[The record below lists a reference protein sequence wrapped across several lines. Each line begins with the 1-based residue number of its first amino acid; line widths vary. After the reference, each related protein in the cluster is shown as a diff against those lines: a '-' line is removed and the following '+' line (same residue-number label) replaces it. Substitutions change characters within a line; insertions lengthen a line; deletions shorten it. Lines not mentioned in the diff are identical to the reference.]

1 MRISDWSSDVC
12 SSDLAASP
20 IRVKR
25 PRSVAAICAPS
36 FVSPSIAF
44 RASRPIGYFL
54 SEARFPTCLGKIL
67 LLDVK
72 QEGQVM
78 PDFAEMDF
86 ADDPRA
92 ALDRLLR
99 DRRVDYAELS
109 ARIGRNP
116 AYIQQYIKRGS
127 PRRLAR

>member
-1 MRISDWSSDVC
+1 MQFRLVIC
-12 SSDLAASP
+12 
-20 IRVKR
+20 
-25 PRSVAAICAPS
+25 RSAAICAPS

-99 DRRVDYAELS
+99 DRRVDYAEMS
-109 ARIGRNP
+109 ARIGRNQIGR
-116 AYIQQYIKRGS
+116 AHV
-127 PRRLAR
+127 

>member
-12 SSDLAASP
+12 SSDLPGRRRSAASP

-99 DRRVDYAELS
+99 DRRVDHAELS
-109 ARIGRNP
+109 ARIERKGVV
-116 AYIQQYIKRGS
+116 
-127 PRRLAR
+127 

>member
-86 ADDPRA
+86 ADDPCA
-92 ALDRLLR
+92 ALDRLL
-99 DRRVDYAELS
+99 DWKS
-109 ARIGRNP
+109 T
-116 AYIQQYIKRGS
+116 
-127 PRRLAR
+127 RLNSSH